1 MGNSEQQKRRAKW
14 IIAVIAVCIVIY
26 TSMQHIGALGQIVG
40 GMISLIFPLILGL
53 IFALVLDV
61 PLRPLEKHFFPRSN
75 QAWVKKIR
83 RPCCILI
90 ALLIILGVLTGVLLL
105 VVPELISAIGVL
117 GESIVDLVNSVQ
129 EWGMKHDLEEIPG
142 GAFLMK
148 LELNWSSIQTSLF
161 EWAKGGV
168 ADILGTTATVIGS
181 LASWVVNFTVALV
194 FAIYLLSG
202 KERLKKQYVHLIHAW
217 IPEKFSGIVLHV
229 GNVFVDSFRK
239 FVAGQTMEA
248 IILGS
253 LCALGMWIFR
263 FPYAPMI
270 GALVG
275 VTALGPMVGGLVGGA
290 VGALM
295 ILPESITKAIL
306 FVVFLVILQQLEDNL
321 IYPRVVGSSMG
332 LPAIWVLAA
341 ITVGGSIGGVAGMLF
356 SVPVASALYRL
367 VREATEW
374 KEQKIQSAGG
384 GNPG

>member
-1 MGNSEQQKRRAKW
+1 MGNREQQMRRAKW
-14 IIAVIAVCIVIY
+14 LIGIIAVCIVIY
-26 TSMQHIGALGQIVG
+26 AGVQNIGTVGKVVG
-40 GMISLIFPLILGL
+40 GFFNLIFPLILGL
-53 IFALVLDV
+53 ILALILNV

-105 VVPELISAIGVL
+105 VVPELVSAIGVL
-117 GESIVDLVNSVQ
+117 GESVVDVINSAQ
-129 EWGMKHDLEEIPG
+129 DWSLQHDLAETPVG
-142 GAFLMK
+142 SFLMK
-148 LELNWSSIQTSLF
+148 LELNWNAIQSSLF

-168 ADILGTTATVIGS
+168 ADILGTTASVIGT
-181 LASWVVNFTVALV
+181 LAGRVINFTVALV
-194 FAIYLLSG
+194 FAIYILSG
-202 KERLKKQYVHLIHAW
+202 KERLKGQAVRLIHAW
-217 IPEKFSGIVLHV
+217 VPEKFSETVLHV
-229 GNVFVDSFRK
+229 GAVFGDAFRK
-239 FVAGQTMEA
+239 FVAGQTIEA

-253 LCALGMWIFR
+253 LCFLGMWIFR

-275 VTALGPMVGGLVGGA
+275 VTALVPMLGGLIGGF

-295 ILPESITKAIL
+295 ILPESFTKAIL

-341 ITVGGSIGGVAGMLF
+341 ITVGGSMGGVVGMLF

-367 VREATEW
+367 LREATEW
-374 KEQKIQSAGG
+374 KESKLTADRLH
-384 GNPG
+384 

>member
-1 MGNSEQQKRRAKW
+1 MGNREQQIRRAKW
-14 IIAVIAVCIVIY
+14 LIGIIAVCIVIY
-26 TSMQHIGALGQIVG
+26 AGVQNIGTVGKVVG
-40 GMISLIFPLILGL
+40 GFFNLIFPLILGL
-53 IFALVLDV
+53 ILALILNV

-90 ALLIILGVLTGVLLL
+90 ALLIILSVLTGVLLL
-105 VVPELISAIGVL
+105 VVPELVSAIGVL
-117 GESIVDLVNSVQ
+117 GESVVDVINSAQ
-129 EWGMKHDLEEIPG
+129 DWSLQHDLAETPVG
-142 GAFLMK
+142 SFLMK
-148 LELNWSSIQTSLF
+148 LELNWNAIQSSLF

-168 ADILGTTATVIGS
+168 ADILGTTASVIGT
-181 LASWVVNFTVALV
+181 LAGRVINFTVALV
-194 FAIYLLSG
+194 FAIYILSG
-202 KERLKKQYVHLIHAW
+202 KERLKGQAVRLIHAW
-217 IPEKFSGIVLHV
+217 VPEKFSETVLHV
-229 GNVFVDSFRK
+229 GAVFGDAFRK
-239 FVAGQTMEA
+239 FVAGQTIEA

-253 LCALGMWIFR
+253 LCFLGMWIFR

-275 VTALGPMVGGLVGGA
+275 VTALVPMLGGLIGGF

-295 ILPESITKAIL
+295 ILPESFTKAIL

-341 ITVGGSIGGVAGMLF
+341 ITVGGSMGGVVGMLF

-367 VREATEW
+367 LREATEW
-374 KEQKIQSAGG
+374 KESKLTADRLH
-384 GNPG
+384 

>member
-1 MGNSEQQKRRAKW
+1 MA
-14 IIAVIAVCIVIY
+14 
-26 TSMQHIGALGQIVG
+26 
-40 GMISLIFPLILGL
+40 LILN
-53 IFALVLDV
+53 V

-90 ALLIILGVLTGVLLL
+90 ALLIILSVLTGVLLL
-105 VVPELISAIGVL
+105 VVPELVSAIGVL
-117 GESIVDLVNSVQ
+117 GESVVDVINSAQ
-129 EWGMKHDLEEIPG
+129 DWSLQHDLAETPVG
-142 GAFLMK
+142 SFLMK
-148 LELNWSSIQTSLF
+148 LELNWNAIQSSLF

-168 ADILGTTATVIGS
+168 ADILGTTASVIGT
-181 LASWVVNFTVALV
+181 LAGRVINFTVALV
-194 FAIYLLSG
+194 FAIYILSG
-202 KERLKKQYVHLIHAW
+202 KERLKGQAVRLIHAW
-217 IPEKFSGIVLHV
+217 VPEKFSETVLHV
-229 GNVFVDSFRK
+229 GAVFGDAFRK
-239 FVAGQTMEA
+239 FVAGQTIEA

-253 LCALGMWIFR
+253 LCFLGMWIFR

-275 VTALGPMVGGLVGGA
+275 VTALVPMLGGLIGGF

-295 ILPESITKAIL
+295 ILPESFTKAIL

-341 ITVGGSIGGVAGMLF
+341 ITVGGSMGGVVGMLF

-367 VREATEW
+367 LREATEW
-374 KEQKIQSAGG
+374 KESKLTADRLH
-384 GNPG
+384 

>member
-1 MGNSEQQKRRAKW
+1 MGNREQQMRRAKW
-14 IIAVIAVCIVIY
+14 LIGIIAVCIVIY
-26 TSMQHIGALGQIVG
+26 AGVQNIGTVGKVVG
-40 GMISLIFPLILGL
+40 GLFNLIFPLILGL
-53 IFALVLDV
+53 ILALILNV

-90 ALLIILGVLTGVLLL
+90 ALLIILSVLTGVLLL
-105 VVPELISAIGVL
+105 VVPELVSAIGVL
-117 GESIVDLVNSVQ
+117 GESVVDVINSAQ
-129 EWGMKHDLEEIPG
+129 DWSLQHDLAETPVG
-142 GAFLMK
+142 SFLMK
-148 LELNWSSIQTSLF
+148 LELNWNAIQSSLF

-168 ADILGTTATVIGS
+168 ADILGTTASVIGT
-181 LASWVVNFTVALV
+181 LAGRVINFTVALV
-194 FAIYLLSG
+194 FAIYILSG
-202 KERLKKQYVHLIHAW
+202 KERLKGQAVRLIHAW
-217 IPEKFSGIVLHV
+217 VPEKFSETVLHV
-229 GNVFVDSFRK
+229 GAVFGDAFRK
-239 FVAGQTMEA
+239 FVAGQTIEA

-253 LCALGMWIFR
+253 LCFLGMWIFR

-275 VTALGPMVGGLVGGA
+275 VTALVPMLGGLIGGF

-295 ILPESITKAIL
+295 ILPESFTKAIL

-341 ITVGGSIGGVAGMLF
+341 ITVGGSMGGVVGMLF

-367 VREATEW
+367 LREATEW
-374 KEQKIQSAGG
+374 KESKLTADRLH
-384 GNPG
+384 

>member
-1 MGNSEQQKRRAKW
+1 
-14 IIAVIAVCIVIY
+14 
-26 TSMQHIGALGQIVG
+26 
-40 GMISLIFPLILGL
+40 
-53 IFALVLDV
+53 
-61 PLRPLEKHFFPRSN
+61 
-75 QAWVKKIR
+75 
-83 RPCCILI
+83 
-90 ALLIILGVLTGVLLL
+90 
-105 VVPELISAIGVL
+105 
-117 GESIVDLVNSVQ
+117 
-129 EWGMKHDLEEIPG
+129 
-142 GAFLMK
+142 MK

-275 VTALGPMVGGLVGGA
+275 VTALVPMVGGLVGGA

-295 ILPESITKAIL
+295 ILPESITKALL

>member
-1 MGNSEQQKRRAKW
+1 MRRAKW
-14 IIAVIAVCIVIY
+14 LIGIIAVCIVIY
-26 TSMQHIGALGQIVG
+26 AGVQNIGTVGKVVG
-40 GMISLIFPLILGL
+40 GLFNLIFPLILGL
-53 IFALVLDV
+53 ILALILNV

-90 ALLIILGVLTGVLLL
+90 ALLIILSVLTGVLLL
-105 VVPELISAIGVL
+105 VVPELVSAIGVL
-117 GESIVDLVNSVQ
+117 GESVVDVINSAQ
-129 EWGMKHDLEEIPG
+129 DWSLQHDLAETPVG
-142 GAFLMK
+142 SFLMK
-148 LELNWSSIQTSLF
+148 LELNWNAIQSSLF

-168 ADILGTTATVIGS
+168 ADILGTTASVIGT
-181 LASWVVNFTVALV
+181 LAGRVINFTVALV
-194 FAIYLLSG
+194 FAIYILSG
-202 KERLKKQYVHLIHAW
+202 KERLKGQAVRLIHAW
-217 IPEKFSGIVLHV
+217 VPEKFSETVLHV
-229 GNVFVDSFRK
+229 GAVFGDAFRK
-239 FVAGQTMEA
+239 FVAGQTIEA

-253 LCALGMWIFR
+253 LCFLGMWIFR

-275 VTALGPMVGGLVGGA
+275 VTALVPMLGGLIGGF

-295 ILPESITKAIL
+295 ILPESFTKAIL

-341 ITVGGSIGGVAGMLF
+341 ITVGGSMGGVVGMLF

-367 VREATEW
+367 LREATEW
-374 KEQKIQSAGG
+374 KESKLTADRLH
-384 GNPG
+384 

>member
-1 MGNSEQQKRRAKW
+1 MRRAKW
-14 IIAVIAVCIVIY
+14 LIGIIAVCIVIY
-26 TSMQHIGALGQIVG
+26 AGVQNIGTVG
-40 GMISLIFPLILGL
+40 KVVGVFFNLIFPLILGL
-53 IFALVLDV
+53 ILALILNV

-105 VVPELISAIGVL
+105 VVPELVSAIGVL
-117 GESIVDLVNSVQ
+117 GESVVDVINSAQ
-129 EWGMKHDLEEIPG
+129 DWSLQHDLAETPVG
-142 GAFLMK
+142 SFLMK
-148 LELNWSSIQTSLF
+148 LELNWNAIQSSLF

-168 ADILGTTATVIGS
+168 ADILGTTASVIGT
-181 LASWVVNFTVALV
+181 LAGRVINFTVALV
-194 FAIYLLSG
+194 FAIYILSG
-202 KERLKKQYVHLIHAW
+202 KERLKGQAVRLIHAW
-217 IPEKFSGIVLHV
+217 VPEKFSETVLHV
-229 GNVFVDSFRK
+229 GAVFGDAFRK
-239 FVAGQTMEA
+239 FVAGQTIEA

-253 LCALGMWIFR
+253 LCFLGMWIFR

-275 VTALGPMVGGLVGGA
+275 VTALVPMLGGLIGGF

-295 ILPESITKAIL
+295 ILPESFTKAIL

-341 ITVGGSIGGVAGMLF
+341 ITVGGSMGGVVGMLF

-367 VREATEW
+367 LREATEW
-374 KEQKIQSAGG
+374 KESKLTADRLH
-384 GNPG
+384 

>member
-1 MGNSEQQKRRAKW
+1 MRRAKW
-14 IIAVIAVCIVIY
+14 LIGIIAVCIVIY
-26 TSMQHIGALGQIVG
+26 AGVQNIGTVGKVVG
-40 GMISLIFPLILGL
+40 GFFNLIFPLILGL
-53 IFALVLDV
+53 ILALILNV

-105 VVPELISAIGVL
+105 VVPELVSAIGVL
-117 GESIVDLVNSVQ
+117 GESVVDVINSAQ
-129 EWGMKHDLEEIPG
+129 DWSLQHDLAETPVG
-142 GAFLMK
+142 SFLMK
-148 LELNWSSIQTSLF
+148 LELNWNAIQSSLF

-168 ADILGTTATVIGS
+168 ADILGTTASVIGT
-181 LASWVVNFTVALV
+181 LAGRVINFTVALV
-194 FAIYLLSG
+194 FAIYILSG
-202 KERLKKQYVHLIHAW
+202 KERLKGQAVRLIHAW
-217 IPEKFSGIVLHV
+217 VPEKFSETVLHV
-229 GNVFVDSFRK
+229 GAVFGDAFRK
-239 FVAGQTMEA
+239 FVAGQTIEA

-253 LCALGMWIFR
+253 LCFLGMWIFR

-275 VTALGPMVGGLVGGA
+275 VTALVPMLGGLIGGF

-295 ILPESITKAIL
+295 ILPESFTKAIL

-341 ITVGGSIGGVAGMLF
+341 ITVGGSMGGVVGMLF

-367 VREATEW
+367 LREATEW
-374 KEQKIQSAGG
+374 KESKLTADRLH
-384 GNPG
+384 